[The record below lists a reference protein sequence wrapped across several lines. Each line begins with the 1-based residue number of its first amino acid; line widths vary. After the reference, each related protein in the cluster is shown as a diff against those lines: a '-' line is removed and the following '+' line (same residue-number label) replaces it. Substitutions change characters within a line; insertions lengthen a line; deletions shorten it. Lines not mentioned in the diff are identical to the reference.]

1 MTTLINDPLAAYSDA
16 TVEGAPGAQVTEYR
30 TATAITKGAAVA
42 LSVSSGVFTVAVA
55 GDDDDNVIG
64 VAQQSVTG
72 TTALPKSIRIVT
84 AGPAQAQTA
93 DADIEVGDWVSATTS
108 GRYAKAVTAAI
119 ADADTKTLGFVLEAT
134 VASTDAVG
142 DLKWIVVQPSL
153 IAVT

>member
-1 MTTLINDPLAAYSDA
+1 MAVLITDPLSAYSDP
-16 TVEGAPGAQVTEYR
+16 TIDGAPGATFTEYR

-42 LSVSSGVFTVAVA
+42 LSVSSNVFTVAVA

-64 VAQQSVTG
+64 VALESVTG
-72 TTALPKSIRIVT
+72 TSDAPKPILIVT
-84 AGPAQAQTA
+84 SGPALAQTA

-119 ADADTKTLGFVLEAT
+119 ADADTKTLGYVLQAT